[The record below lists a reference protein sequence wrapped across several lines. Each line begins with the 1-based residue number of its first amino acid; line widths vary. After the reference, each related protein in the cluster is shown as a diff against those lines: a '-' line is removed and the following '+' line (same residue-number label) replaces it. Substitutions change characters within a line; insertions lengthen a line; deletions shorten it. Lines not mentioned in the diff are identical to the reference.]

1 MSTKTKVKIDYVEM
15 WHDDK
20 NCVIKTMVRNMNADM
35 QAGYDWLSMAIQEQL
50 ATITTYTVEYKKQ
63 SRALEFMTNND
74 AQKWCKRDLIRSG
87 TIE

>member
-35 QAGYDWLSMAIQEQL
+35 QAGYNWLGKSIQQQLNDITAYSVNYEREVAIL
-50 ATITTYTVEYKKQ
+50 AT
-63 SRALEFMTNND
+63 MTPE
-74 AQKWCKRDLIRSG
+74 AQQRWCKRDLIKRG
-87 TIE
+87 AIE

>member
-20 NCVIKTMVRNMNADM
+20 KSIIKTMVKNMNDDI
-35 QAGYDWLSMAIQEQL
+35 QAGYNWLGASIQRQIHE
-50 ATITTYTVEYKKQ
+50 ITAYTVNYEREAAIL
-63 SRALEFMTNND
+63 RAMTYE
-74 AQKWCKRDLIRSG
+74 AGQRWCKRDLIKRG